1 MVTAAQRQQVVGGGE
16 GLGAGGPGGWAAG
29 FKMLLRPG
37 PIAAWAG
44 EGRQVDEPAVRK
56 FLRKWPRKSRGTG
69 RLLGQLALSVASLH
83 SRLFCKT
90 NSSA

>member
-1 MVTAAQRQQVVGGGE
+1 MVGGGE

-44 EGRQVDEPAVRK
+44 EGTVGKGSLRH
-56 FLRKWPRKSRGTG
+56 FL
-69 RLLGQLALSVASLH
+69 L
-83 SRLFCKT
+83 
-90 NSSA
+90 

>member
-1 MVTAAQRQQVVGGGE
+1 MVGGGV
-16 GLGAGGPGGWAAG
+16 GLGVGGLGGWAAG

-44 EGRQVDEPAVRK
+44 EGRQAEEPAVRK
-56 FLRKWPRKSRGTG
+56 FLSKWPRKSRGAG
-69 RLLGQLALSVASLH
+69 RFLGQLALSVASLH
-83 SRLFCKT
+83 SRHSCKI